1 MWTPLFFLSGILKKM
16 WIGVGAC
23 RNSQLTT
30 TLGDRMVGF
39 SRFIITLGDHKIIF
53 SHYARPVNQIKP

>member
-1 MWTPLFFLSGILKKM
+1 M

-30 TLGDRMVGF
+30 TLGD
-39 SRFIITLGDHKIIF
+39 HKIVF

>member
-1 MWTPLFFLSGILKKM
+1 M
-16 WIGVGAC
+16 WIGVRAC

-39 SRFIITLGDHKIIF
+39 SRFIITLGDHKIVF
-53 SHYARPVNQIKP
+53 SHYARPVNQIEP